1 MKVIRNLAFQ
11 LNHTA
16 VCIGKFDGIHRGH
29 RLLLEEAKREGTT
42 LVMFTF
48 AAMGGKALYC
58 PAEKRVLAERLGVDI
73 LIEVPLDG
81 IFMQQS
87 PEEFVSRILRDKCG
101 ADKVVVGNDFR
112 FGYQRQGDVRSLESL
127 GEKYGFQVVVYDK
140 LIQAGDIV
148 SSTRIRGLIGEGKMT
163 EANQLLGT
171 PYFLSGVVERGN
183 QLGRRMDTPTANLRP
198 NEEKVLP
205 PFGVYAVIAEAEGQY
220 YQGVGNLGVK
230 PTVPGENP
238 VGLEVWLFDYEGDLY
253 DRELTAYLMDYLRP
267 EKKFGSLTELRTQI
281 QRDTV
286 RAHEILSPLD
296 IESLRQSFLHSD
308 WQSQVNR

>member
-29 RLLLEEAKREGTT
+29 RLLLEEAKREGLT

-48 AAMGGKALYC
+48 SATGGKTLYC
-58 PAEKRVLAERLGVDI
+58 PAEKRALAERLGVDV

-81 IFMQQS
+81 VFMQQS

-101 ADKVVVGNDFR
+101 ADKVVVGSDFR
-112 FGYQRQGDVRSLESL
+112 FGHQRQGDVGILKSL

-140 LIQAGDIV
+140 LVQDGDIV
-148 SSTRIRGLIGEGKMT
+148 SSTRIRRLIGEGNIT

-183 QLGRRMDTPTANLRP
+183 QLGRRMDTPTANIRP
-198 NEEKVLP
+198 GEEKVLP
-205 PFGVYAVIAEAEGQY
+205 PFGVYAVIAEVEGQY
-220 YQGVGNLGVK
+220 YQGVSNLGVK

-238 VGLEVWLFDYEGDLY
+238 VGLEVWLFDYKGNLY
-253 DRELTAYLMDYLRP
+253 DRELKAYLMDYLRP
-267 EKKFGSLTELRTQI
+267 EQKFDSLAKLQIQI

-286 RAHEILSPLD
+286 RAHEILSSPD
-296 IESLRQSFLHSD
+296 IESPRQSFLH
-308 WQSQVNR
+308 

>member
-29 RLLLEEAKREGTT
+29 RLLLEEAKREGLT

-48 AAMGGKALYC
+48 AATGGKTLYC
-58 PAEKRVLAERLGVDI
+58 PAEKRALAERLGVDV

-81 IFMQQS
+81 VFMQQS

-101 ADKVVVGNDFR
+101 ADKVVVGSDFR
-112 FGYQRQGDVRSLESL
+112 FGHQRQGDVGILKSL

-140 LIQAGDIV
+140 LVQDGDIV
-148 SSTRIRGLIGEGKMT
+148 SSTRIRRLIGEGNIT

-183 QLGRRMDTPTANLRP
+183 QLGRRIDTPTANIRP
-198 NEEKVLP
+198 GEEKVLP
-205 PFGVYAVIAEAEGQY
+205 PFGVYAVIAEVEGQY
-220 YQGVGNLGVK
+220 YQGVSNLGVK

-238 VGLEVWLFDYEGDLY
+238 VGLEVWLFDYKGNLY
-253 DRELTAYLMDYLRP
+253 DRELKAYLMDYLRP
-267 EKKFGSLTELRTQI
+267 EQKFDSLAKLQIQI

-286 RAHEILSPLD
+286 RAHEILSSPD
-296 IESLRQSFLHSD
+296 IESPRQSFLH
-308 WQSQVNR
+308 